1 MLESGL
7 IGLLKNPLIDPLANK
22 GALLWQPS
30 NFSSLF
36 GWLDASD
43 ENSITETSDLV
54 SQWNDKSGND
64 YHATASGASR
74 PTTGA
79 STQNGLNV
87 IDFSGSEYFSLNS
100 GLYSLLNQDYSL
112 FVVCKTT
119 NNSAQQ
125 RIINFDNGSSVGGMR
140 YKVTTNTV
148 EFSSG
153 QFAGPDDTS
162 TTNTVYNIYG
172 GRRSG
177 TEVGISANGNA
188 FVSDTSGNDVTPT
201 NGNIGTFFNG
211 FSDSLD
217 GSIAEIIF
225 FDEKISNE
233 NFNIVEGYLAHKWGL
248 TARLPS
254 DHPYKSSAPTN

>member
-43 ENSITETSDLV
+43 EGSITETSGAV
-54 SQWNDKSGND
+54 SQWDDKSGNN

-79 STQNGLNV
+79 NTQNSLNV
-87 IDFSGSEYFSLNS
+87 IDFSSDWFVLNS
-100 GLYSLLNQDYSL
+100 GLYGLLNQAYSL
-112 FVVCKTT
+112 FAVSKT
-119 NNSAQQ
+119 NNNGSQQ
-125 RIINFDNGSSVGGMR
+125 RIINFDNGGSVGGLR
-140 YKVTTNTV
+140 YKSAAGTTQ
-148 EFSSG
+148 FSSG

-162 TTNTVYNIYG
+162 ITKTDYNILG

-177 TEVGISANGNA
+177 TEQSISANGNT
-188 FVSDTSGNDVTPT
+188 FVTDAGANNTTPT
-201 NGNIGTFFNG
+201 NGNIGTFLDG
-211 FSDSLD
+211 TADSLE

-225 FDEKISNE
+225 FNIRLSDDE
-233 NFNIVEGYLAHKWGL
+233 FDIVEGYLAHKWGL